1 LKAHTIIIEEE
12 MTVSEMLKAQGLD
25 YKLFFVDRNGVV
37 IQNENTILKSGEEV
51 RLYPKVKGG

>member
-37 IQNENTILKSGEEV
+37 IQNENTILKAGEEV